1 MLFVSLLPHT
11 ISVVCDDG
19 TVRVIAPSGAVARCS
34 VTDEIVDTI
43 DSMYITRQT
52 FGEVV
57 GLPEPEEGVA
67 FIVSRMVAAA
77 VPERHDLYI
86 PGPLI
91 RDAEGVVVGCSGLSI
106 L

>member
-1 MLFVSLLPHT
+1 MLFVSLLPHK
-11 ISVVCDDG
+11 ISVICSDG

-34 VTDEIVDTI
+34 VTDEIVDVI
-43 DSMYITRQT
+43 DGMYITQQR
-52 FGEVV
+52 FGEVI
-57 GLPEPEEGVA
+57 GLPKPERGVA

-91 RDAEGVVVGCSGLSI
+91 RDTEGVVIGCNGLSV